1 MGLTVHT
8 SGQTRVNAHRAEQVH
23 AVLPA
28 GPGAEQA
35 GDTRVTALCGRQVQV
50 VGTGTFDSD
59 MRAPGGGCP
68 VCAGEHRRSRGHV

>member
-28 GPGAEQA
+28 ASPDGAQRA
-35 GDTRVTALCGRQVQV
+35 TALCGRQVQV
-50 VGTGTFDSD
+50 WGTGTFDSD
-59 MRAPGGGCP
+59 MRAPGGVCP
-68 VCAGEHRRSRGHV
+68 VCAGEHRRSRGHA